1 MEAVTFKLQMFEG
14 PLDLLLHLIQKNKVN
29 IYDIPIT
36 TITEQYM
43 DYIDLMN
50 EMDLEVTGEFLV
62 VAAQLLYIKSKML
75 LPKEEK
81 EEEEDPRTE
90 LIDRLVEYA
99 KYKGVVEYLD
109 DNQGHANYLFF
120 KEAQALP
127 QAQPQLNESVPLSK
141 LLDAFA
147 GVLERNRQKKTP
159 IKLAAMETIVKRE
172 TVSVRSRIH
181 YLYTIFKGKDRL
193 KFEAIFEEIVTKA
206 EAVSTFLAVLELARR
221 GKMKVY
227 DQDGGLFCKI
237 SGDENDITGIA
248 GDD

>member
-147 GVLERNRQKKTP
+147 GVLERNRQKKNT
-159 IKLAAMETIVKRE
+159 
-172 TVSVRSRIH
+172 
-181 YLYTIFKGKDRL
+181 D
-193 KFEAIFEEIVTKA
+193 
-206 EAVSTFLAVLELARR
+206 
-221 GKMKVY
+221 
-227 DQDGGLFCKI
+227 
-237 SGDENDITGIA
+237 
-248 GDD
+248 